1 MYRNKG
7 VDELHEK
14 PTREINEDI
23 NILVSGSRRGAQG
36 THYQFLFV
44 DKNKHWIGGSNWTHD
59 PPSFQ
64 TLDPPGITPRPL
76 GRARVSHIE

>member
-23 NILVSGSRRGAQG
+23 NILVGGSRGGAQG
-36 THYQFLFV
+36 THYQYSFLLT
-44 DKNKHWIGGSNWTHD
+44 KTSTGSE
-59 PPSFQ
+59 
-64 TLDPPGITPRPL
+64 G
-76 GRARVSHIE
+76 